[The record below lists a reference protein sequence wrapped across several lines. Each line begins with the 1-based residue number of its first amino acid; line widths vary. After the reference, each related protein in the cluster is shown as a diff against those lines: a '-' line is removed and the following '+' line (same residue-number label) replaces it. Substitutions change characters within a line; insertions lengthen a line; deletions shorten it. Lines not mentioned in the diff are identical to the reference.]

1 MANTERPVEVI
12 LCDQYYPQSTELRDW
27 RMSLWEEGIR
37 NYGDTAIRVSADPYQ
52 YGDVCIT
59 WGPRIP
65 DVAHLH
71 AVHHLVME
79 CGFLGDRL
87 DNFYVGF
94 SGLNGMGKPAAPL
107 RPNAGAQWYSEL
119 KELPRRSEHRNVVI
133 LGQVAKDA
141 NLLPLHYSDEERPL
155 VYAEYLRKLSNFLER
170 RGCAVGF
177 RGHPMDSAWTNMVA
191 PDVFLFDKEGWSKEK
206 IFEWADLAVS
216 FSSNSLV
223 EAFMAGLDVMP
234 AHPGSMCW
242 DVRSTVDRQNF
253 MTAQQRRDWLDQV
266 ASSQFSSK
274 QVRSGE
280 AWRLIRPS
288 FAR

>member
-1 MANTERPVEVI
+1 
-12 LCDQYYPQSTELRDW
+12 
-27 RMSLWEEGIR
+27 MSLWEEGIR
-37 NYGDTAIRVSADPYQ
+37 NYGDTAIRVSANPYQ

-59 WGPRIP
+59 WGPRTP

-71 AVHHLVME
+71 AAHHLVME

-87 DNFYVGF
+87 NNFYVGF
-94 SGLNGMGKPAAPL
+94 SGLNGMGKPAGPIL
-107 RPNAGAQWYSEL
+107 EGAGEEWYSEL
-119 KELPRRSEHRNVVI
+119 KPLPRRREHKNVVI

-141 NLLPLHYSDEERPL
+141 NLLPLHHSDDERPL
-155 VYAEYLRKLSNFLER
+155 VYAEYLRKLAYFLER

-223 EAFMAGLDVMP
+223 EAFMHGVDVMP

-242 DVRSTVDRQNF
+242 SVRSTVDRQAYF
-253 MTAQQRRDWLDQV
+253 HEHERRAWLDYV
-266 ASSQFSSK
+266 ASSQFSAESIK
-274 QVRSGE
+274 SGL
-280 AWRLIRPS
+280 AWSRIRPS